1 MSAIKISGVYM
12 IRNKLNGKV
21 YIGESVD
28 IRRRWNL
35 YKWASVSDK
44 NYPETTRAITKAI
57 RSDGIENFEF
67 SILQSGENMKDKFNR
82 LAVEAEYIM
91 NYQSYNSEFGYN
103 QTTGNEPYLIN
114 DIPRVQSTKEKLKRA
129 TPVFLFNIET
139 RNTLLYL
146 SGAKGVGD
154 DLGYNKDVMSH
165 SVKRGSLIENK
176 YYIIPA
182 DYKLRHNLLEKLRIK
197 KTQNFDKSAKAQ
209 SKSGNTFKKYEA
221 VVAYIDLI
229 AFETFGFS
237 E

>member
-82 LAVEAEYIM
+82 LAVEAE
-91 NYQSYNSEFGYN
+91 
-103 QTTGNEPYLIN
+103 
-114 DIPRVQSTKEKLKRA
+114 
-129 TPVFLFNIET
+129 
-139 RNTLLYL
+139 
-146 SGAKGVGD
+146 
-154 DLGYNKDVMSH
+154 
-165 SVKRGSLIENK
+165 
-176 YYIIPA
+176 
-182 DYKLRHNLLEKLRIK
+182 
-197 KTQNFDKSAKAQ
+197 
-209 SKSGNTFKKYEA
+209 
-221 VVAYIDLI
+221 
-229 AFETFGFS
+229 
-237 E
+237 